1 MKTIVLSE
9 KLLRLIRHDE
19 VVKMEIR
26 TFKGEDI
33 DKIVNC
39 WNVALPHDKVTKEE
53 IIKKMLLDCNFRADG
68 FFIACSG
75 DDVVGF
81 VNCVYRRVPIDAY
94 SGLEDNN
101 GWISAFAIKD
111 DKNFAEIGDALLNA
125 AEDYFKAHS
134 IIEISTGYYPVYF
147 YQGVS
152 KEHCEKYITLF
163 ESKGYKCIPSLARE
177 LYLTEF
183 CEDANIEQKREILEK
198 EGIYTGP
205 MQDKY
210 ILSLIDSQEP
220 FNNISMAFEFK
231 SRLAEL
237 DYERIRI
244 AAKDGKV
251 IGVCVFGDPYGS
263 KERFGPFSVDAS
275 YQGKGIGKVLLND
288 CLSAMK
294 ERGLEKAWMQWTPLQ
309 GAADTLYKRV
319 GFKVTKTYITF
330 SKNI

>member
-1 MKTIVLSE
+1 MK
-9 KLLRLIRHDE
+9 IRNF
-19 VVKMEIR
+19 M
-26 TFKGEDI
+26 GEDI

-39 WNVALPHDKVTKEE
+39 WNAALPHDKVTKEE
-53 IIKKMLLDCNFRADG
+53 IIKKMLLDCNFSADG

-94 SGLEDNN
+94 SGLEENN
-101 GWISAFAIKD
+101 GWISAFAVND
-111 DKNFAEIGDALLNA
+111 DEHFVEIGSALICE
-125 AEDYFKAHS
+125 AEKYFESHGKH
-134 IIEISTGYYPVYF
+134 EISTGYYPVYF

-152 KEHCEKYITLF
+152 KEHCEKYISLF
-163 ESKGYKCIPSLARE
+163 ESKGYRSIPSLARE
-177 LYLTEF
+177 LYLSEF
-183 CEDANIEQKREILEK
+183 CEDANIEQKRENLAK

-205 MQDKY
+205 IQDKY

-251 IGVCVFGDPYGS
+251 IGACVFGDPYGS
-263 KERFGPFSVDAS
+263 KERFGPFCVDAS

-294 ERGLEKAWMQWTPLQ
+294 NRGLTKAWMQWTPLQ

-319 GFKVTKTYITF
+319 GFKVNKTYITF